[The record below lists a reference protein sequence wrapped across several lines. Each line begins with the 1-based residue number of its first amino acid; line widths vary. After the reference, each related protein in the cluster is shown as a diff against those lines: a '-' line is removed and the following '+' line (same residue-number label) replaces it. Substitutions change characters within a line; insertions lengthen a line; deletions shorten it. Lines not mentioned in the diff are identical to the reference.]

1 MALDYDF
8 ATQNYLEQKRQLELK
23 KREAIKERRS
33 VLAGMIKKEEALP
46 NPVADSTSSLL
57 RQAWLYLIPSYG
69 LTLFWINIHA
79 FLNKVLGNKFFC
91 KLGEEWVPKEV
102 KKKIGEAGK
111 TTSKG
116 LGLLEAGLL
125 GLLDTIVIGA
135 VILIVALIAMAVDY
149 VQHPWK
155 IFFD

>member
-1 MALDYDF
+1 MIDDF
-8 ATQNYLEQKRQLELK
+8 AQQNYLEQKRQLELK
-23 KREAIKERRS
+23 KRETIKEKRS
-33 VLAGMIKKEEALP
+33 ALEGLIKKEETLP
-46 NPVADSTSSLL
+46 NPVGDSTSSLL
-57 RQAWLYLIPSYG
+57 RQAWLNLIPSYG
-69 LTLFWINIHA
+69 LTLFWINTHA

-111 TTSKG
+111 TTSRG

-125 GLLDTIVIGA
+125 GLLDTILIG
-135 VILIVALIAMAVDY
+135 IIFLIVALFAAAADY
-149 VQHPWK
+149 AYHPWK

>member
-1 MALDYDF
+1 MTLDYDF

-23 KREAIKERRS
+23 KRQSIVEKRS
-33 VLAGMIKKEEALP
+33 TLAGMIKKEEALP

-57 RQAWLYLIPSYG
+57 KQAWLNLIPSFG
-69 LTLFWINIHA
+69 LTLLWINLHA
-79 FLNKVLGNKFFC
+79 FLNKVLGKKFFC

-111 TTSKG
+111 TTSRAI
-116 LGLLEAGLL
+116 GLLEAGLL
-125 GLLDTIVIGA
+125 GLIDLVVLSVLFLVIS
-135 VILIVALIAMAVDY
+135 LFIAAVDY
-149 VQHPWK
+149 TIHPWK

>member
-8 ATQNYLEQKRQLELK
+8 ATQNYLEQKRQLDLK
-23 KREAIKERRS
+23 KREAIKEKKS

-57 RQAWLYLIPSYG
+57 RQAWLNLIPSYG
-69 LTLFWINIHA
+69 LTLFWINLHA
-79 FLNKVLGNKFFC
+79 FLNKVLGKKFFC

-111 TTSKG
+111 TTSRAM
-116 LGLLEAGLL
+116 GLLEAGLL
-125 GLLDTIVIGA
+125 GFLDLVLLGVLF
-135 VILIVALIAMAVDY
+135 LIISLFIAAVDY
-149 VQHPWK
+149 TIHPWK
-155 IFFD
+155 IFFS